1 MAAASKSGMELAPM
15 KQLLNKAAPDNP
27 IPFAFGIGAEP
38 GFALL
43 MLDKAGKNP
52 KGVLKSLEDEFKD
65 AKNTRWGTAVVEP
78 ERASLVKFI
87 VNKPVSGMAKRLVK
101 TLKGTG
107 YNKAEIVLEDGT
119 VVEGAADEE
128 EGVLAGAEAT
138 APTVPGGPP
147 APPPPP
153 PAGATPEEKAKL
165 AAALEAKLKAL
176 IPRIGP
182 AGATNPE
189 LLAQL
194 KKFATDANVNIK
206 TGNLV
211 YANVAITQLATA
223 LDKVGTATAPTG
235 GAVAY
240 GKARLIWTAT
250 HQKVVADI
258 EKLRAELVAT
268 YQAEGLAGD
277 VEKRYSAV
285 VAPLMDTL
293 DDSLADK
300 LDEVTNATDPAL
312 RTQLVAEAR
321 EIITRYTGV
330 LSNPVV
336 ADLDTNPFVPM
347 SIQKTLSATLTGLS
361 AAVR

>member
-1 MAAASKSGMELAPM
+1 MAASKSGMELTPM
-15 KQLLNKAAPDNP
+15 KQLLNKAAPESP
-27 IPFAFGIGAEP
+27 IPFAFGMGTEP
-38 GFALL
+38 FALL

-52 KGVLKSLEDEFKD
+52 KGVLKSLEEEFKD
-65 AKNTRWGTAVVEP
+65 AKNTRCGTAIVEP
-78 ERASLVKFI
+78 QRATLVKFI

-119 VVEGAADEE
+119 VIDGATEEEE
-128 EGVLAGAEAT
+128 EGVAGAPT
-138 APTVPGGPP
+138 APPGAPP
-147 APPPPP
+147 APTAPLYD
-153 PAGATPEEKAKL
+153 AAELQKLLAT
-165 AAALEAKLKAL
+165 L

-182 AGATNPE
+182 AGIARPDALE
-189 LLAQL
+189 QL
-194 KKFATDANVNIK
+194 KKLATLANVNLKTNNLKTAAELIK
-206 TGNLV
+206 GLSDT
-211 YANVAITQLATA
+211 
-223 LDKVGTATAPTG
+223 LDKIGTATPPVSPTPTATN

-240 GKARLIWTAT
+240 GKARLIWTTT
-250 HQKVVADI
+250 HQKIAADI

-285 VAPLMDTL
+285 VSPVMATL
-293 DDSLADK
+293 DDSLSDK
-300 LDEVTNATDPAL
+300 LDEATNATDPAL
-312 RTQLVAEAR
+312 RTKLVAEAR
-321 EIITRYTGV
+321 AIITRYTAV
-330 LSNPVV
+330 LSNPVI